1 MATRTGKE
9 RRHEHRRMDL
19 RGDAWKEAVEELVLK
34 EGAKRAQAY
43 VAAQDGDSDNDIVMR
58 IPLTFFVRFPRRGR
72 TLAGDGTTDCVCT
85 IFQDEDAEIC
95 ICKGTCPDF
104 PDCCDEGP
112 VFTERV

>member
-1 MATRTGKE
+1 MTTQTGKE
-9 RRHEHRRMDL
+9 RRHEHRRKDL
-19 RGDAWKEAVEELVLK
+19 RGDAWKEAVEELLLK

-43 VAAQDGDSDNDIVMR
+43 VAAQDEDSDNDIVMR
-58 IPLTFFVRFPRRGR
+58 IPITFFVRFPRRGR

-85 IFQDEDAEIC
+85 IFQDESGEIC
-95 ICKGTCPDF
+95 ICEGTCPDF